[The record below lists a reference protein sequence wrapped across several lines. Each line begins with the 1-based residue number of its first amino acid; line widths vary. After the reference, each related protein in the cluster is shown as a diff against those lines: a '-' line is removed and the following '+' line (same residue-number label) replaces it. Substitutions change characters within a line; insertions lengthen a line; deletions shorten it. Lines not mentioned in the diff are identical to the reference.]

1 MRLLRQEKTT
11 KLSLSLNSVLCPARC
26 KPGSGNATAMEKRS
40 IGPATRAWMDA
51 LERRAHRSVLIVAF
65 ANKLASNVALRPFRF
80 NISPGYLKAAGTTLL
95 AIRDSVWRDD
105 KSALVPALVNR
116 QFAVRMFGSMNVA
129 MVKHFRIGVPR
140 A

>member
-1 MRLLRQEKTT
+1 
-11 KLSLSLNSVLCPARC
+11 
-26 KPGSGNATAMEKRS
+26 MEKRS